1 MNLKKLQE
9 TVNFM
14 AHTFQALTGIL
25 QPPNV
30 VWALQRTKY
39 LLPLPESNLYS
50 SAVQST
56 PYTD

>member
-1 MNLKKLQE
+1 
-9 TVNFM
+9 M
-14 AHTFQALTGIL
+14 AHTVQALTGIL

-39 LLPLPESNLYS
+39 LLPLPGSNLYS
-50 SAVQST
+50 SAVQPT